1 MLSAAR
7 YPAARA
13 YATVGLETGVTGAP
27 PHRLIQLLLDG
38 ALLAIAQARQAM
50 QQQDPARKG
59 ESISKAIQIIDEGL
73 KASLDPRG
81 GELYRQL
88 QDLYDYMGRRLL
100 HASLRNSQETL
111 DEVTKLLQDI
121 RSAWQSIAPPAGER

>member
-1 MLSAAR
+1 MLSTASHS
-7 YPAARA
+7 AARA
-13 YATVGLETGVTGAP
+13 YASVGLETGVAGAP

-50 QQQDPARKG
+50 QHNNPARKG

-73 KASLDPRG
+73 KASLDARG

-88 QDLYDYMGRRLL
+88 HDLYDYMGRRLL
-100 HASLRNSQETL
+100 FASLRNSVEAL
-111 DEVTKLLQDI
+111 DEVSRLLEDI
-121 RSAWQSIAPPAGER
+121 RTAWQSIAAQAGAR